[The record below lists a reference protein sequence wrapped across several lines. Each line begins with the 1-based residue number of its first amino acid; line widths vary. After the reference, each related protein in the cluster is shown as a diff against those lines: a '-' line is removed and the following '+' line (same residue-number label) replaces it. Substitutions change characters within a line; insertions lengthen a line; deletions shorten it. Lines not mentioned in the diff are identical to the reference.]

1 VLIGSPLPS
10 SPATPAT
17 PAPSRLETA
26 CCLGRTCLQWRADGE
41 LIDDDRALVLQRLGQ
56 VDPQLHGL
64 TAA

>member
-1 VLIGSPLPS
+1 VLTHSLLPS
-10 SPATPAT
+10 PPAT
-17 PAPSRLETA
+17 PAPPRLEAA